1 MQNAKKNEQ
10 KRIEND
16 YENDRPNYFISF
28 CNDFFISALTT
39 KTMEGYL
46 RVKTSFGFVRVW
58 VVLDGQ
64 QISYYELF
72 DPKDQKPKK
81 IKGSLEI
88 KDAEIIKISN
98 EQIKYGVKIRAA
110 KGKVTF
116 VCTDTNTW
124 NAWFNI
130 LQRCVKLHEED
141 EERKRR
147 PKEAREILN
156 IPEEKFG
163 KLTKEMIG
171 RAYKRL
177 CLKEHPD
184 KGGDAEKFHKIHQS
198 YKLLLTLQQE
208 QHELENSEIIRY
220 EVVIEKV
227 QGVGLGLSVT
237 EDKFKARI
245 FVSGVNPNTKIVGI
259 TEEAE
264 GEIKVNDIL
273 IGIDNDDC
281 SNWLLT
287 RIRSRLD
294 SFRVPLG
301 EKVTFTFERRILMTG
316 GNSDEDDENYSDKWS
331 PRSPSPMK
339 SANKKS
345 FFHKSFFD
353 SSTQDNTE
361 PEEKKEDENKN
372 EEQPK
377 EESMQK
383 ESVKVEEHEKDREEP
398 VLLKKEKRNRKK
410 EEESASADPPIVLA
424 PPEDTNKNNSAP
436 PIVLSTNNNA
446 EIRAAPVLENNGGRR
461 RSVAGSQPNKLV
473 SNSRSSFMTL
483 PPEENIA
490 GNNLKGEQYEE
501 SNPPI
506 ILFGNSEQS
515 QNKKNVNRNSMYK
528 MSANS
533 LRNSM
538 YSSDLNN
545 NNEENEETEN
555 SFQQEQTG
563 MNKPQTRNNSY
574 FKMTS
579 NGIRNSIYS
588 SDLND
593 GDEINNNRSNNQVQE
608 ESDEIEETD
617 PIERQQQFVQKE
629 LNFRNEF
636 VANEEVQMTEEQ
648 KQIQNNE
655 R

>member
-1 MQNAKKNEQ
+1 
-10 KRIEND
+10 
-16 YENDRPNYFISF
+16 
-28 CNDFFISALTT
+28 
-39 KTMEGYL
+39 MEGYL

-156 IPEEKFG
+156 IPEEKYG

-220 EVVIEKV
+220 EVVIEKA

-301 EKVTFTFERRILMTG
+301 AKVTFTFERRILMTG
-316 GNSDEDDENYSDKWS
+316 GNSDEDDENYSEKWS
-331 PRSPSPMK
+331 SRSPSPMK

-353 SSTQDNTE
+353 SSAQDNTE
-361 PEEKKEDENKN
+361 PEEKKEEENKN
-372 EEQPK
+372 QEQPK
-377 EESMQK
+377 EQSMEK
-383 ESVKVEEHEKDREEP
+383 ESVKEEENENEKDKEEP
-398 VLLKKEKRNRKK
+398 VLLKREMRNRKK
-410 EEESASADPPIVLA
+410 EEEPASA
-424 PPEDTNKNNSAP
+424 AP
-436 PIVLSTNNNA
+436 PIVLSSNNYGST
-446 EIRAAPVLENNGGRR
+446 EMRADPVRENNNGGRR

-473 SNSRSSFMTL
+473 SSSRSSFMTL

-490 GNNLKGEQYEE
+490 GNDLKGEQNEE
-501 SNPPI
+501 NNPSI
-506 ILFGNSEQS
+506 ILFENTEQT
-515 QNKKNVNRNSMYK
+515 QNKKNGSRNSMYK

-545 NNEENEETEN
+545 NNDENEETEN
-555 SFQQEQTG
+555 SFLQEQHAG
-563 MNKPQTRNNSY
+563 VGKPQTRNNSY

-579 NGIRNSIYS
+579 NGLRNSIYS

-593 GDEINNNRSNNQVQE
+593 GEAMNNSRSNHQMQE
-608 ESDEIEETD
+608 ESEDIEETD
-617 PIERQQQFVQKE
+617 RVERQQQFVQKE

-636 VANEEVQMTEEQ
+636 ITKEAILMTEEQ
-648 KQIQNNE
+648 KQLQNYE